1 VSSPLKFLHFEVET
15 GPDGSPRVLG
25 RGAMGIT
32 YKAFDTNLRAPVAL
46 KVITPTLL
54 ADPVA
59 RDRFLRE
66 ARTAAALRHRNVATI
81 LFLGEAGGE
90 VFYAME
96 FVEGRSVQEEIKAS
110 GTISAPRALA
120 ICSGVARA
128 LAAAHRAG
136 LIHRD
141 IKPAN
146 IMVTDRDNE
155 PEVKLIDFGLA
166 KLETGEFTGQ
176 TLAEASAAGFQGTP
190 HYASPEQING
200 EVADIRSDIYSLGVT
215 LFAMLTGRAP
225 FEGSLA
231 QVLSKHLSMPP
242 PLEILPLSALPLRP
256 VLARMLEKDPA
267 ARFQTPAEL
276 RAALEAASAETS
288 GLEAHDTVGD
298 GGPPDTSPGATFA
311 GKYKLDGRF
320 ASLSHATIYRAE
332 RLAGGPPA
340 GLIFAA
346 ETGWQDA
353 AGVAQAVEKLR
364 AIPSECLITVAGIER
379 TESSAAL
386 VTEWIEGP
394 TLYDVLKRRSQV
406 PTAEAIAVLTRVARG
421 LDSIE
426 QAGVNPPR
434 LTPGDIVFSG
444 PEALDRP
451 LDEIP
456 GLRAAFLPI
465 RPASPQD
472 SRSEE
477 TLLPAPLEPKRTS
490 AARSLAPVACEI
502 FGGLPVDG
510 SGRWTPLPSLSA
522 YGNASMKA
530 VFEGRSEFSSASELV
545 DALRPGAK
553 APRRR
558 PRPQKPPVG
567 EGGPAARE
575 ATARPMPAPG
585 PRRPPTRRK
594 SPWPV
599 LVAFAVLLGLGSLAV
614 YFYLGR
620 TTPAPPAETPETP
633 PAPEAVASPTA
644 PPTPDPTPDPS
655 LELMEQAEAL
665 KRRDDIAGALDTY
678 ARACDAAHDPQPAR
692 EQMEMLSALA
702 RSDAFRMDAE
712 KFGALRA
719 ALERAA
725 ERDVISAQMLLGEQL
740 RESEPSGALRW
751 FTAAA
756 TNGQTEAMTQAGL
769 MLANGVG
776 GEGPDFYAAVGWFKQ
791 GAAGGDTD
799 AMVSLADALLAGKG
813 TAPNA
818 IEALELLRVAAA
830 FNHPAALVML
840 GDLTRHGI
848 PGTME
853 PDLDEAFRLFDL
865 AAEMGSLTG
874 QANLGVMYVNG
885 WGTEKNPAKALALW
899 KEGAEGG
906 DAISMYFYAVA
917 LEGGLVGSTDPS
929 AARDWYVQSARKGNA
944 KALEWCRRNN
954 VPVDAANP

>member
-1 VSSPLKFLHFEVET
+1 MNEPLKFLHFEVET
-15 GPDGSPRVLG
+15 GADGSPRVLG

-46 KVITPTLL
+46 KVITPALL

-66 ARTAAALRHRNVATI
+66 ARTAATLRHRNVATI

-96 FVEGRSVQEEIKAS
+96 FVEGRSVQEEIKAAGS
-110 GTISAPRALA
+110 VPAARAMA
-120 ICSGVARA
+120 ITSGVARA

-155 PEVKLIDFGLA
+155 LDVKLIDFGLA

-200 EVADIRSDIYSLGVT
+200 ETADIRSDIYSLGVT
-215 LFAMLTGRAP
+215 FFAMLTGRAP

-242 PLEILPLSALPLRP
+242 PLDILPLSALPLRP

-267 ARFQTPAEL
+267 ARYQTPGEL
-276 RAALEAASAETS
+276 RAALESASAEIS
-288 GLEAHDTVGD
+288 GLSAHDTVGA
-298 GGPPDTSPGATFA
+298 GRPPDTSPGAIYA
-311 GKYKLDGRF
+311 EKYKLDGCL
-320 ASLSHATIYRAE
+320 AILSHATIHRAE
-332 RLAGGPPA
+332 RLAGGPAA
-340 GLIFAA
+340 GLVFVA
-346 ETGWQDA
+346 ESGRQDA
-353 AGVAQAVEKLR
+353 GEVARAVEKLR

-379 TESSAAL
+379 AESSAAL

-394 TLYDVLKRRSQV
+394 TLFDVLRRRRQLS
-406 PTAEAIAVLTRVARG
+406 PEEAIAVLSRVARG
-421 LDSIE
+421 LDSIT

-434 LTPGDIVFSG
+434 LSPGDIVFSG
-444 PEALDRP
+444 PEAFDRP
-451 LDEIP
+451 LDEIQ

-472 SRSEE
+472 TRSEE
-477 TLLPAPLEPKRTS
+477 TLLPTPLEAGHTS
-490 AARSLAPVACEI
+490 AALSLAAVACEV

-510 SGRWTPLPSLSA
+510 TGRWTPLPSLSA
-522 YGNASMKA
+522 YGNASLKA
-530 VFEGRSEFSSASELV
+530 VFEGRSDFSSASALV
-545 DALRPGAK
+545 DALTPGAK
-553 APRRR
+553 APKRL
-558 PRPQKPPVG
+558 PRPLKAPG
-567 EGGPAARE
+567 EETTQPAAPKIPRL
-575 ATARPMPAPG
+575 PASG
-585 PRRPPTRRK
+585 PRRTHRRGK

-599 LVAFAVLLGLGSLAV
+599 LVAFVALLGLGILAG
-614 YFYLGR
+614 FLYLR
-620 TTPAPPAETPETP
+620 HTAPAVETPAPEPAGGVAATP
-633 PAPEAVASPTA
+633 PAPAPPPPPDPAVA
-644 PPTPDPTPDPS
+644 
-655 LELMEQAEAL
+655 LMEEAETL
-665 KRRDDIAGALDTY
+665 KRRDDIAGALEAY
-678 ARACDAAHDPQPAR
+678 ARACDSARDPQPAR
-692 EQMEMLSALA
+692 DQMEMLAALA
-702 RSDAFRMDAE
+702 RSDAFRMDAG
-712 KFGALRA
+712 KFAALRA
-719 ALERAA
+719 ALEMAA
-725 ERDVISAQMLLGEQL
+725 ERDVISAQMLLGEHL
-740 RESEPSGALRW
+740 RASEPAEALRW

-776 GEGPDFYAAVGWFKQ
+776 GEGPDFHAAVGWFKQ

-799 AMVSLADALLAGKG
+799 AMVSLADALLSGKG
-813 TAPNA
+813 TPPNPA
-818 IEALELLRVAAA
+818 EALELLRVAAA

-853 PDLDEAFRLFDL
+853 PDLEAAFRLFEQ
-865 AAEMGSLTG
+865 AAAMGSLTG

-885 WGTEKNPAKALALW
+885 WGTEKDPAKAFALW
-899 KEGAEGG
+899 KEGAGGG
-906 DAISMYFYAVA
+906 DAISMYFFAVA
-917 LEGGLVGSTDPS
+917 LEGGLVGDPDPS
-929 AARDWYVQSARKGNA
+929 GAREWYVESARKGNEMA
-944 KALEWCRRNN
+944 RAWCRRNN
-954 VPVDAANP
+954 IAFDSANP